1 MAKKIQQINIDL
13 KRINEGARNFSLLSQ
28 TGARD
33 APALSPPSGGGLMKN
48 KETNFVTVDTSF
60 VGKDDDVSAIIT
72 QLIATSNNETIFV
85 LPIVGM
91 GGIGKTTLARK
102 VFNDPRIEKHFE
114 SRIWVC
120 VSEDFNVNRLF
131 GLILESLQ
139 LKGLDVESREA
150 KVKQLKQLLNGKK
163 YLLVLDDVWNKESTP
178 WN

>member
-1 MAKKIQQINIDL
+1 MAKKIQQININL

-48 KETNFVTVDTSF
+48 RETDSVTVDTSF

-72 QLIATSNNETIFV
+72 QLIATRNNETILTIFV
-85 LPIVGM
+85 LPIVCM
-91 GGIGKTTLARK
+91 GGIRKTTLARK

-114 SRIWVC
+114 K
-120 VSEDFNVNRLF
+120 
-131 GLILESLQ
+131 SLQ

-163 YLLVLDDVWNKESTP
+163 YLLVLDDVWNEESTP